1 MSLLSQLGAIFR
13 DPPPS
18 LVFEFSSDGIA
29 WANGAETGFEPG
41 ADATSL
47 IRRFSQPGG
56 KKRRP
61 AALLLPD
68 QEARVTVLDF
78 DSFSDEPTE
87 QLSLV
92 RFRLKKSVPFDIDS
106 ASVGYYVQPGKN
118 AKGKIEVVA
127 AVVSLDTLARYE
139 VMFRNAGLHA
149 GDVTVSALKL
159 LELYK
164 SDDVAI
170 IAKLAG
176 HTLTTMVVG
185 QGKLKLYR
193 CLELE
198 DTSASSIN
206 TVLFPTLA
214 YAEDELGAP
223 VRKLIACGFE
233 PQGLPCPVE
242 TLRSKSRTAAPHEAG
257 LLGYVEGGSN

>member
-106 ASVGYYVQPGKN
+106 ASVGYYVQPGK
-118 AKGKIEVVA
+118 KIGRAHV
-127 AVVSLDTLARYE
+127 
-139 VMFRNAGLHA
+139 
-149 GDVTVSALKL
+149 
-159 LELYK
+159 
-164 SDDVAI
+164 
-170 IAKLAG
+170 
-176 HTLTTMVVG
+176 
-185 QGKLKLYR
+185 
-193 CLELE
+193 
-198 DTSASSIN
+198 
-206 TVLFPTLA
+206 
-214 YAEDELGAP
+214 
-223 VRKLIACGFE
+223 
-233 PQGLPCPVE
+233 
-242 TLRSKSRTAAPHEAG
+242 
-257 LLGYVEGGSN
+257 